1 MILAFAAK
9 GKKTIACVMLAL
21 IYLEA
26 VVPAYALGRGR
37 TVYRAGGLAPVLKHA
52 VVPPITVVTPVGIQP
67 AVPVKVPSPVVAD
80 KGMGGPTQPE
90 MEAFHSVN
98 SDNMVDLFTGNFS
111 YNIPLLDVDGYPLSL
126 GYSSGITMDQE
137 ASWTGLGW
145 NINPGTITRNV
156 RGLPDDFNGSDSIT
170 KRLNIKENKTS
181 GGTGGISFEL
191 FGFDLK
197 GALGK
202 MFDSA
207 SINLSASMGIFKNTY
222 RGWGMEASV
231 NPSISVSNKN
241 AGGLTAG
248 MGLGFSM
255 GTQQEGLSISPSLD
269 VALQQK
275 TSLERNA
282 YGGQISSSLTFNT
295 RSGLKA
301 LQYSAGVSK
310 YRNFEKT
317 TTVNGVA
324 KTAVFTRSTHVNVFS
339 SSISYA
345 YPSSIPAMSI
355 PYTSEMYTAKFAL
368 GGELNGLHPQ
378 GFASGYQ
385 SRQYIAPADRV
396 MTLPAFGY
404 LYYYNGAGNDR
415 ALLDYNRERE
425 MPIKEGIK
433 NIAIPS
439 YTNDVFSITGEG
451 TGGMFRA
458 FRSDIGYV
466 YDHFM
471 ATRDNSG
478 SLGGEVGLGN
488 AWHAGVDLT
497 ETHSTTVNGPW
508 SENNPLGKDIT
519 FTASKKQYEAVY
531 FRNPG
536 EMTTVP
542 KAYYEMLGGDDVVF
556 PQMTGNNTSNI
567 STTDTVWRYKG
578 GRLVGKLPFNNIN
591 AANQERSKRTQVI
604 SYLTAQ
610 EASMAGFT
618 KLIENYGE
626 NQYVFNNC
634 ITTYPGSLEEKHG
647 YIRENFQNMYLQDIG
662 TDKRITMIASS
673 IYHPQAEDDP
683 NALTNG
689 TGLSNHEN
697 MSSRWTGKLK
707 APATG
712 QYRFNFKVDDGVR
725 ITING
730 RQFTSEANWKNDIRG
745 TREDGFNVN
754 LEKDNTY
761 DIVVEYFNDSRDAVM
776 ILDVYYGNTS
786 IIPNDIYQ
794 PGKIFSYTILP
805 GKLTKEERVDSIR
818 KPHHLSEIDVLNNDG
833 RKYVYGLPVYNLKE
847 KEVTFSVKHENGNAE
862 DGTVSYNSTP
872 GSDQRED
879 DVTNSSGNDHYFIS
893 EETPAYAHS
902 FLLTGVVSPD
912 YVDLT
917 GDGITDDDA
926 GNAVKFNYTKTAGKG
941 NPYKWRTPYTR
952 NATYNEGLKTEN
964 NDDKGSYVYGE
975 KELWYLNSIES
986 KNMVATFTL
995 EDREDLLPMDERGNK
1010 LRNTHQAKRLKEI
1023 NLYVKADYL
1032 NKKTPPK
1039 PVKTVHFEYSYELC
1053 PGVNAPESDSGKLTL
1068 KKVWFSYNGNESRT
1082 NPKRAQQNAYVFNY
1096 NKINPAYGA
1105 KSYDRWGNYKAAS
1118 QNPTGSD
1125 GKQMSNPE
1133 YPYALQDST
1142 LAAANAGAWTLD
1154 SIKLPSGGRMKVV
1167 YEGDDYAY
1175 VQNRRAAKMTN
1186 IAGFADRAPHAAGD
1200 LSNHL
1205 YERGFDW
1212 KYDNLY
1218 VAFNVSRKVSSK
1230 EEVFRRYL
1238 SELHDTLFF
1247 RLNVK
1252 MPSDDFGSGNE
1263 YVPCYGFIDKSDYG
1277 FIEGTNIIYVKLRAI
1292 NKKGNEGG
1300 DYSPLAQAA
1309 MHFLRLNLP
1318 SKAFPGSNT
1327 GDKLEMAEAIQMVV
1341 NMASGA
1347 LKQLVS
1353 FDRNARKD
1361 GWAQEVDLSRS
1372 YARLNDP
1379 EYKKYGGGLRVKKL
1393 LIYDHWNKMTGK
1405 KESVYGTEYTY
1416 TTTKKINGKEEEIS
1430 SGVATYEPILGG
1442 EENPFHTPN
1451 IYSEQAGSLAPVFT
1465 SYVENP
1471 LGEGFFPS
1479 PSVGYAKVTTRSI
1492 NTKHTRSANGSEET
1506 CFYTSY
1512 EFPTIVESSEL
1523 GDESKFRYKPGF
1535 SNFLKIDSKYHM
1547 AISQGF
1553 KIELNDM
1560 HGKLRS
1566 KATFPESGKD
1576 AIASTTYY
1584 YRVDNDSLEVKHL
1597 SNTVTTI
1604 NAKGEIDTT
1613 AIIGK
1618 NVELMMDM
1626 RQQTFSTHSK
1636 NRSVNT
1642 DGFVIGPYLVYIPV
1656 YFGYP
1661 QNEENIFK
1669 SAATTKV
1676 ITRQGILDRV
1686 EVVDK
1691 GSKVVTRNLLYDN
1704 ETGDV
1709 LLTATQNEFGDSI
1722 YQFNYPAAWAY
1733 DGMGGAYKNI
1743 QTTVAKLNIRNGK
1756 IISGL
1761 STTEQNELFTSG
1773 DEMLIYSRNR
1783 VFGDPCTGDT
1793 TGLATF
1799 PSNSK
1804 IWAVDANALN
1814 GKDPDIYFIT
1824 KEGKP
1829 FTGEDVTLKIITSGR
1844 KNLSASMGAVTMMKT
1859 PLVKKGS
1866 NYELVIDKSRNI
1878 INASVTE
1885 FKQNWHVED
1894 AMKSVRECVY

>member
-26 VVPAYALGRGR
+26 VVPAYALGSRR
-37 TVYRAGGLAPVLKHA
+37 TVYRVGAGV
-52 VVPPITVVTPVGIQP
+52 P
-67 AVPVKVPSPVVAD
+67 AVKPVAVMPVAD
-80 KGMGGPTQPE
+80 PAKVSPRPAPLPAKAASAMPPKGTGGPTQPE
-90 MEAFHSVN
+90 METFHSVN
-98 SDNMVDLFTGNFS
+98 SDNMVDLFSGNFA

-156 RGLPDDFNGSDSIT
+156 RGLPDDFNGSDQIT
-170 KRLNIKENKTS
+170 KRMNIKENKTS
-181 GGTGGISFEL
+181 GGTGGATFEL
-191 FGFDLK
+191 FGLDLK
-197 GALGK
+197 SLGA
-202 MFDSA
+202 SA
-207 SINLSASMGIFKNTY
+207 DFSLSASVGVFKNTY
-222 RGWGMEASV
+222 RGWGMEASIS
-231 NPSISVSNKN
+231 PSIGVSAKG
-241 AGGLTAG
+241 AGSLTAG
-248 MGLGFSM
+248 LGLGMNS
-255 GTQQEGLSISPSLD
+255 QEEGLSISPSLD
-269 VALQQK
+269 VTLSQK
-275 TSLERNA
+275 DSDVKNV
-282 YGGQISSSLTFNT
+282 YSGKISTSLTFNT

-301 LQYSAGVSK
+301 LQYSGGVSK
-310 YRNFEKT
+310 YRTYYKKSLIEGIPRYGRFT
-317 TTVNGVA
+317 TKENL
-324 KTAVFTRSTHVNVFS
+324 FS
-339 SSISYA
+339 ASISYA
-345 YPSSIPAMSI
+345 YPGSIPAMSI
-355 PYTSEMYTAKFAL
+355 PYTSEMYTGKFAL
-368 GGELNGLHPQ
+368 GGEVNGLHPQ

-385 SRQYIAPADRV
+385 VRQYIADADKTL
-396 MTLPAFGY
+396 TLPAFGY
-404 LYYYNGAGNDR
+404 LYYYNGAGNVN
-415 ALLDYNRERE
+415 ALMDYNRERE

-433 NIAIPS
+433 NIAIPA
-439 YTNDVFSITGEG
+439 YTSDVFSISGEG

-458 FRSDIGYV
+458 YRNDIGYV

-471 ATRDNSG
+471 STKSTSA
-478 SLGGEVGLGN
+478 SLGAEVGLGN

-497 ETHSTTVNGPW
+497 ETHSTTVNGAW
-508 SENNPLGKDIT
+508 VENNPLAKDIA
-519 FTASKKQYEAVY
+519 FTASKKQYEAVH

-536 EMTTVP
+536 EMTAQP
-542 KAYYEMLGGDDVVF
+542 KTYYEMLGGDDVVF
-556 PQMTGNNTSNI
+556 AEMTGNNTPNI
-567 STTDTVWRYKG
+567 STTDNLWRYKG
-578 GRLVGKLPFNNIN
+578 GKLIGKLPFNNIN

-604 SYLTAQ
+604 SYLTAE
-610 EASMAGFT
+610 EASLTGLS

-634 ITTYPGSLEEKHG
+634 VTYFSGAPEGKHG
-647 YIRENFQNMYLQDIG
+647 YIRENFQNEWFG
-662 TDKRITMIASS
+662 EENGGRRNTMIAPS
-673 IYHPQAEDDP
+673 IYHPKGEDDP
-683 NALTNG
+683 DALTNG
-689 TGLSNHEN
+689 TGFSNVNHLSC
-697 MSSRWTGKLK
+697 RWTGKLK

-712 QYRFNFKVDDGVR
+712 VYYFDYKVDDGVR

-730 RQFTSEANWKNDIRG
+730 KRFTPDKDWDYNKDIPKPIQS
-745 TREDGFNVN
+745 GFNVN

-761 DIVVEYFNDSRDAVM
+761 DIVVEYYNATRSAVM
-776 ILDVYYGNTS
+776 IMNVYYGNKS
-786 IIPNDIYQ
+786 VVPNDIYQ
-794 PGKIFSYTILP
+794 PIKVFSYTIIP
-805 GKLTKEERVDSIR
+805 GKLTKEERMDSIR

-833 RKYVYGLPVYNLKE
+833 KKYVYGLPVYNLKE

-862 DGTVSYNSTP
+862 EGTVSYNAVSTP
-872 GSDQRED
+872 NNPRED
-879 DVTNSSGNDHYFIS
+879 DVTNSSGNDHYFVS

-926 GNAVKFNYTKTAGKG
+926 GNAVKFNYTKTAGQG

-952 NATYNEGLKTEN
+952 NATYSEGFKTEN
-964 NDDKGSYVYGE
+964 YDDKGSYVYGE

-995 EDREDLLPMDERGNK
+995 EDREDLLPIDEQGNK
-1010 LRNTHQAKRLKEI
+1010 IRNTHQAKRLKEI
-1023 NLYVKADYL
+1023 NLYVKADYM
-1032 NKKTPPK
+1032 KSATAAK

-1068 KKVWFSYNGNESRT
+1068 KKVWFSYNGNESKN

-1096 NKINPAYGA
+1096 NKLNPAYAA
-1105 KSYDRWGNYKAAS
+1105 KSYDRWGEYKPAS
-1118 QNPTGSD
+1118 QNPMGSD
-1125 GKQMSNPE
+1125 GKPMTNPE
-1133 YPYALQDST
+1133 YPYALQDSA
-1142 LAAANAGAWTLD
+1142 LAAANVGAWTLD
-1154 SIKLPSGGRMKVV
+1154 SIKLPSGGRIKVI

-1175 VQNRRAAKMTN
+1175 VQNRRAAKMIN
-1186 IAGFADRAPHAAGD
+1186 IAGFSDRAPGAVGD

-1205 YERGFDW
+1205 YERGLDW

-1218 VAFNVSRKVSSK
+1218 VAFNVPRRVTSK
-1230 EEVFRRYL
+1230 EEVRSRYL

-1263 YVPCYGFIDKSDYG
+1263 YVPCYGFIDQSDYG
-1277 FIEGTNIIYVKLRAI
+1277 FIAGTNIIYVKLRAV

-1300 DYSPLAQAA
+1300 DFSPLAQAA

-1327 GDKLEMAEAIQMVV
+1327 GENLDMGEAIKMVV
-1341 NMASGA
+1341 NMATGA
-1347 LKQLVS
+1347 LKQLIS

-1379 EYKKYGGGLRVKKL
+1379 YYKKYGGGLRVKKL

-1405 KESVYGTEYTY
+1405 KESVYGTEYKY
-1416 TTTKKINGKEEEIS
+1416 TTVKKIDGKDEEIS
-1430 SGVATYEPILGG
+1430 SGVAIYEPILGG

-1451 IYSEQAGSLAPVFT
+1451 IYSEQAGHLAPVFT

-1471 LGEGFFPS
+1471 LGEGFFPA

-1492 NTKHTRSANGSEET
+1492 NTKNTRSANGSEET
-1506 CFYTSY
+1506 CFYTAY
-1512 EFPTIVESSEL
+1512 EFPTIVETSEL

-1535 SNFLKIDSKYHM
+1535 QNFLKIDAKYHM
-1547 AISQGF
+1547 AITQGF

-1560 HGKLRS
+1560 HGKVRS
-1566 KATFPESGKD
+1566 KSTFAESGKD
-1576 AIASTTYY
+1576 PIASTTYY
-1584 YRVDNDSLEVKHL
+1584 YRVDNDSSEIKHL
-1597 SNTVTTI
+1597 RNTVTTI
-1604 NAKGEIDTT
+1604 NAKGEIDTA
-1613 AIIGK
+1613 AIVGK
-1618 NVELMMDM
+1618 NIELMMDM
-1626 RQQTFSTHSK
+1626 RQQTFRTHSSD
-1636 NRSVNT
+1636 RSINT
-1642 DGFVIGPYLVYIPV
+1642 DGFVIGVYLIYIPV

-1661 QNEENIFK
+1661 RNEENIFK
-1669 SAATTKV
+1669 SVATTKV
-1676 ITRQGILDRV
+1676 INRQGILDRI

-1691 GSKVVTRNLLYDN
+1691 GSKVITRNLLYDS
-1704 ETGDV
+1704 ETGEV

-1722 YQFNYPAAWAY
+1722 YQFSYPAAWAY

-1743 QTTVAKLNIRNGK
+1743 QTTVAGVNIRNGK

-1761 STTEQNELFTSG
+1761 SAAEQNELFVSG

-1783 VFGDPCTGDT
+1783 VYGDPCIGDPA
-1793 TGLATF
+1793 GLATF

-1814 GKDPDIYFIT
+1814 GNTPDIYFLT

-1829 FTGEDVTLKIITSGR
+1829 FTGEDVTLKVITSGR
-1844 KNLSASMGAVTMMKT
+1844 KNLNTSVGSVTMMKT
-1859 PLVKKGS
+1859 PLVKNGN
-1866 NYELVIDKSRNI
+1866 NYELVIDKTRNI

-1894 AMKSVRECVY
+1894 VMKSVKECVY

>member
-26 VVPAYALGRGR
+26 VIPAYALGRGR
-37 TVYRAGGLAPVLKHA
+37 TVYRVDAGVPVARPATAMPVEDPALAGGRS
-52 VVPPITVVTPVGIQP
+52 TTPL
-67 AVPVKVPSPVVAD
+67 VAKTASVSASALP
-80 KGMGGPTQPE
+80 KGTGGPTQPE
-90 MEAFHSVN
+90 METFQSVN
-98 SDNMVDLFTGNFS
+98 SDNMVDLFSGNFS

-181 GGTGGISFEL
+181 GGTGGITFEL
-191 FGFDLK
+191 FGLDLK
-197 GALGK
+197 GALGSV
-202 MFDSA
+202 FDSL
-207 SINLSASMGIFKNTY
+207 SFNLSASLGIFKNTY

-231 NPSISVSNKN
+231 SPSIGVSNKS

-248 MGLGFSM
+248 LGIGVGMS
-255 GTQQEGLSISPSLD
+255 TQQEGVSISPSLD
-269 VALQQK
+269 VAIHQK
-275 TSLERNA
+275 ASNEKSV
-282 YGGQISSSLTFNT
+282 YSGQISSTLTFNT
-295 RSGLKA
+295 RGGLKA

-310 YRNFEKT
+310 YRTIEKT
-317 TTVNGVA
+317 RKGVTTLGR
-324 KTAVFTRSTHVNVFS
+324 FSTHENLIS

-345 YPSSIPAMSI
+345 YPSSIPSMSI
-355 PYTSEMYTAKFAL
+355 PYTSEMYTGKFAL
-368 GGELNGLHPQ
+368 GGEVNGFHPQ

-396 MTLPAFGY
+396 LTLPAFGY
-404 LYYYNGAGNDR
+404 LYYYNGAGNDK

-425 MPIKEGIK
+425 MPVKEGIK

-439 YTNDVFSITGEG
+439 YTNDVFSISGEG

-458 FRSDIGYV
+458 FRNDIGYV

-478 SLGGEVGLGN
+478 SLGAEVGLGN

-497 ETHSTTVNGPW
+497 ETHSTTVNGAW
-508 SENNPLGKDIT
+508 IENNPLAKDIA
-519 FTASKKQYEAVY
+519 FTASKKQYEAVH

-536 EMTTVP
+536 EMTTAP
-542 KAYYEMLGGDDVVF
+542 KVYYEMLGGDDVVF
-556 PQMTGNNTSNI
+556 PQMTGNNTPDI
-567 STTDTVWRYKG
+567 STTDTLWRYKG
-578 GRLVGKLPFNNIN
+578 GRLIGKLPFNNIN

-604 SYLTAQ
+604 SYLTAE
-610 EASMAGFT
+610 EASKAGFT
-618 KLIENYGE
+618 KLIENYSE

-634 ITTYPGSLEEKHG
+634 VTTYPGAPEEKHG
-647 YIRENFQNMYLQDIG
+647 YKRENFDNPDLDPKDI
-662 TDKRITMIASS
+662 RIGMIASS
-673 IYHPQAEDDP
+673 INHSKAEGYPDGI
-683 NALTNG
+683 TIG
-689 TGLSNHEN
+689 TGLSNHEHI
-697 MSSRWTGKLK
+697 SCRWIGKLK

-712 QYRFNFKVDDGVR
+712 KYYFKYEYDDGIR
-725 ITING
+725 ISIND
-730 RQFTSEANWKNDIRG
+730 RTFTNWDKWEWSPNARPEEFF
-745 TREDGFNVN
+745 TVN
-754 LEKDNTY
+754 LEKDNVY
-761 DIVVEYFNDSRDAVM
+761 DLKVEYRNFGGPGKI
-776 ILDVYYGNTS
+776 ILNVYYGNNVAG
-786 IIPNDIYQ
+786 PEDIYQ
-794 PGKIFSYTILP
+794 PIKIFTYTILP

-879 DVTNSSGNDHYFIS
+879 SVTNSSGNDHYFVS

-926 GNAVKFNYTKTAGKG
+926 GNAVKFNYTKTAGKD

-995 EDREDLLPMDERGNK
+995 EDREDLLPIDERGNK
-1010 LRNTHQAKRLKEI
+1010 IRNTHQAKRLKEI

-1032 NKKTPPK
+1032 NSKTPK

-1068 KKVWFSYNGNESRT
+1068 KKVWFSYNGNESKT

-1096 NKINPAYGA
+1096 NKINPAYSA
-1105 KSYDRWGNYKAAS
+1105 KSYDRWGNYKAAT
-1118 QNPTGSD
+1118 QNPIGND
-1125 GKQMSNPE
+1125 GKPMTNPE

-1205 YERGFDW
+1205 YERGLDW

-1218 VAFNVSRKVSSK
+1218 VAFNVSRKVNSK

-1247 RLNVK
+1247 RINVK

-1341 NMASGA
+1341 NMSAGA

-1379 EYKKYGGGLRVKKL
+1379 DYKKYGGGLRVKKL

-1405 KESVYGTEYTY
+1405 KESVYGTEYKY
-1416 TTTKKINGKEEEIS
+1416 TTTKKINGKDEEIS
-1430 SGVATYEPILGG
+1430 SGVAIYEPILGG

-1471 LGEGFFPS
+1471 LGEGFFPA
-1479 PSVGYAKVTTRSI
+1479 PGVGYAKVTTRSI
-1492 NTKHTRSANGSEET
+1492 NTRHTRSANGSEET
-1506 CFYTSY
+1506 CFYTAY

-1535 SNFLKIDSKYHM
+1535 RNFLKIDSKYHM

-1566 KATFPESGKD
+1566 KSTFAESGKD

-1604 NAKGEIDTT
+1604 NAKGEIDTA

-1626 RQQTFSTHSK
+1626 RQQTFHTHSSDK
-1636 NRSVNT
+1636 SINT
-1642 DGFVIGPYLVYIPV
+1642 DGFVIGIYLIYIPV

-1661 QNEENIFK
+1661 RNEENIFK
-1669 SAATTKV
+1669 SAAATKV
-1676 ITRQGILDRV
+1676 INRQGILDRI

-1691 GSKVVTRNLLYDN
+1691 GSKVVTRNLLYDS
-1704 ETGDV
+1704 ETGEV

-1743 QTTVAKLNIRNGK
+1743 QTTVGGLNIRNGK

-1761 STTEQNELFTSG
+1761 SAAEQNDLFVSG

-1783 VFGDPCTGDT
+1783 VFGDPCVGDPE
-1793 TGLATF
+1793 GLATF

-1814 GKDPDIYFIT
+1814 GGEPDIYFLT

-1829 FTGEDVTLKIITSGR
+1829 FTGEDVSLKIITSGR

-1859 PLVKKGS
+1859 PLVKKGN

-1894 AMKSVRECVY
+1894 AMKSVKECVY